1 MERLLKINNEYKNL
15 KTGDTKYIYR
25 NKLDKACFQHDMA
38 YRDFKDLPKIAASDE
53 VLRDKAFNF
62 AKNPNCN
69 EYQKGLASMV
79 YKLFDKNSLGSGD
92 NNEIKQKMNN

>member
-1 MERLLKINNEYKNL
+1 
-15 KTGDTKYIYR
+15 
-25 NKLDKACFQHDMA
+25 MA
-38 YRDFKDLPKIAASDE
+38 YRDFKDLAKRAASDE

-62 AKNPNCN
+62 AKNPKCN